1 MRFASFCR
9 VAPLAA
15 TLLLAPAR
23 AAALPPDC
31 PALGDALVEHS
42 CFHTVHGPFKSVQS
56 TAGTAA
62 SAATPDLNAV
72 HTEYRVGL
80 AGDVSVVTY
89 TPERSGAWTIFLG
102 AAVPIRVFDGSG
114 REVSSI
120 FSAAGDVGCSGLVE
134 AHVFEVERGARHR
147 LVFGPTTAASVVAV
161 VEFVDDFLIENGRDT
176 DGDGFGTAADTVR
189 SPCTPPSGY
198 VQNTTDCDDENAA
211 LNPRAREI
219 CDGLDQNCNGLADD
233 EGLECR
239 VGKGECLV
247 VGTLLC
253 EARVGEPVRCSAE
266 PRPPAAESC
275 NGKDDDCDGV
285 IDGDRA
291 LCRGAEAGPS
301 CVREGFS
308 ASCGCSL
315 DQDCGP
321 LDSGRVCNV
330 RQHRC
335 VDGCS
340 GVTGRN
346 GCPEGH
352 ACVDSGQGG
361 AMCVLDEPEP
371 SVAGAAGATGTPI
384 AGIPDD
390 AGTSGCGCRVAAR
403 RSNGSMVFFV
413 ALLIGGAAVRRRF
426 RRTPPVSVRSVL
438 AAGIL
443 TLTGTSGCGGRSV
456 SSSDSD
462 AGNGGGGIADAGG
475 PTAAAGAACVPALG
489 ASTVA
494 HACSHTD
501 NGPYVAIAALASSA
515 PDISELHKTFS
526 VLVVD
531 AGAALMYRPKRHGD
545 HVVLTDR
552 AVTIDVVKQGTVEGL
567 QGDPFPVEGCRS
579 IVQAIRAELAA
590 GEKYQLRVREPSQ
603 SEFKLFVEYP
613 PAFGAKAWKSC
624 AP

>member
-1 MRFASFCR
+1 
-9 VAPLAA
+9 
-15 TLLLAPAR
+15 
-23 AAALPPDC
+23 
-31 PALGDALVEHS
+31 
-42 CFHTVHGPFKSVQS
+42 
-56 TAGTAA
+56 
-62 SAATPDLNAV
+62 
-72 HTEYRVGL
+72 
-80 AGDVSVVTY
+80 
-89 TPERSGAWTIFLG
+89 
-102 AAVPIRVFDGSG
+102 
-114 REVSSI
+114 
-120 FSAAGDVGCSGLVE
+120 
-134 AHVFEVERGARHR
+134 
-147 LVFGPTTAASVVAV
+147 
-161 VEFVDDFLIENGRDT
+161 
-176 DGDGFGTAADTVR
+176 
-189 SPCTPPSGY
+189 
-198 VQNTTDCDDENAA
+198 
-211 LNPRAREI
+211 
-219 CDGLDQNCNGLADD
+219 
-233 EGLECR
+233 
-239 VGKGECLV
+239 
-247 VGTLLC
+247 
-253 EARVGEPVRCSAE
+253 
-266 PRPPAAESC
+266 
-275 NGKDDDCDGV
+275 
-285 IDGDRA
+285 
-291 LCRGAEAGPS
+291 
-301 CVREGFS
+301 
-308 ASCGCSL
+308 
-315 DQDCGP
+315 
-321 LDSGRVCNV
+321 
-330 RQHRC
+330 
-335 VDGCS
+335 
-340 GVTGRN
+340 
-346 GCPEGH
+346 
-352 ACVDSGQGG
+352 
-361 AMCVLDEPEP
+361 VLDEPEP